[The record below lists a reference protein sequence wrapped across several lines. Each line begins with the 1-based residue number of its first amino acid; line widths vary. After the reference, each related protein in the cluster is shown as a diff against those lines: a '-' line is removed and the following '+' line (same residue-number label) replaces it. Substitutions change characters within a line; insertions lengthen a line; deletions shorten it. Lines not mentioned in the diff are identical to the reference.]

1 MAHRN
6 ILGQFMPAFFLIF
19 LGATLF
25 FPINRQVL
33 AATHTPAASPTPTAR
48 LVWVGRLISN
58 TRGVTEGQ
66 GSIFRVS
73 VQGILDTPIE
83 LRNGDQII
91 TAKSGSKPEY
101 GPFAA
106 EFAPVMKS
114 TWTVSVPAIGASLQV
129 EADNYNMAV
138 IEFGQVPVSAATP
151 PTATPTATPL
161 GATNWSGQKTGEVS
175 GGGVSFARLL
185 VTVAGRDAQPVQLA
199 TLTQVVNTANTG
211 QKPAELG
218 PNTVEFTGL
227 TPGWYII
234 DPLGLN
240 ASFKVEL
247 KPNIETRVEFKPAA
261 TLTATLPVASATTP
275 PPTVTPLPPTATN
288 PLPTHT
294 PPPAPATPTPTPTP
308 PPTAPPT
315 ATATPIVAPTPVT
328 RWLGVVDR
336 RTATNGGSSSMAV
349 KVTGIEGLAVRLNRT
364 DSDLWPEQRCLT
376 GENNQPQ
383 DTCTFKNL
391 PQGWYT
397 INPEGVPASLPLQ
410 LGASEA
416 VQVMFNVEKLPP
428 GITGWQVK
436 ENQNTNLSMAQPKTE
451 GVIRV
456 KVMGQPGQI
465 VSLHSIRL
473 NTIHYCETTHNPVLG
488 APICEFGRLGP
499 GVYQVEALHTGA
511 EHRLFVDG
519 AGLAE
524 LEFAPNATYATQPMQ
539 PVFGAGAR
547 PRSITPTVTA
557 TTPPIVTP
565 AARAI
570 PPTATPTSTVMLTA
584 TVAISTPAPAPAW
597 QAQVVERVTTG
608 AGAIGVRVVGLKDH
622 LVILHS
628 GSWQSQPQP
637 TGTKPELGDF
647 ATEFGGLPPA
657 EYLVELVGLAQ
668 YKVVLGGGE
677 FALVEFRYK

>member
-1 MAHRN
+1 LAHRN
-6 ILGQFMPAFFLIF
+6 FGGQLMPAFFLIF

-33 AATHTPAASPTPTAR
+33 ATTHTPAASPTPTAR

-83 LRNGDQII
+83 LRSGDQII

-114 TWTVSVPAIGASLQV
+114 MWTVSVPAIGASLQV
-129 EADNYNMAV
+129 EADNYNLAV
-138 IEFGQVPVSAATP
+138 IEFGQVPASAATP

-161 GATNWSGQKTGEVS
+161 GATNWIGQKTGEVS
-175 GGGVSFARLL
+175 GGGVPFARLL

-240 ASFKVEL
+240 TSFKVEL

-261 TLTATLPVASATTP
+261 SLTVTATLSAATATSP
-275 PPTVTPLPPTATN
+275 LPTATLLPPTATATS

-294 PPPAPATPTPTPTP
+294 PPPATTPPTPTPTV
-308 PPTAPPT
+308 PPTS
-315 ATATPIVAPTPVT
+315 TATPIVAPTPVT
-328 RWLGVVDR
+328 RWLGVVAR

-397 INPEGVPASLPLQ
+397 INPEGVQSGLPLQ

-416 VQVMFNVEKLPP
+416 VQVVFNVETLPP

-451 GVIRV
+451 GIIRV

-473 NTIHYCETTHNPVLG
+473 NTTHYCETTHNPVLG
-488 APICEFGRLGP
+488 APVCEFGQLGP

-519 AGLAE
+519 VGLAE
-524 LEFAPNATYATQPMQ
+524 LEFAPNATYATQPLQ
-539 PVFGAGAR
+539 PVFGVGAR
-547 PRSITPTVTA
+547 PLTPTATA
-557 TTPPIVTP
+557 TIPPVVTP
-565 AARAI
+565 AVRALS
-570 PPTATPTSTVMLTA
+570 PTATPTVTLTA
-584 TVAISTPAPAPAW
+584 TVAINTPTPAPAW

-622 LVILHS
+622 MVILHS
-628 GSWQSQPQP
+628 GSWQSQPLP
-637 TGTKPELGDF
+637 TGTKPELGEF